1 MVIFIIKK
9 IKQSKIKNQILI
21 QAIFLN
27 FAFTDIFFVIKNI
40 GYQTKAPKNVITR
53 KKSFCQDKT
62 L

>member
-27 FAFTDIFFVIKNI
+27 FAFTDIFFCN
-40 GYQTKAPKNVITR
+40 
-53 KKSFCQDKT
+53 KKHRLPDKSSQKRDNEKKKF
-62 L
+62 LSG